1 MYNSYI
7 LGPPLATLWGE
18 RVRAVRIECGF
29 DAIEHDARAQA
40 ALACISWDYRG
51 VLDISDGNLKVLCEC
66 ITTDTPC
73 PPPGFEIDG
82 VKLVEVLESWRT
94 RVLTHHLV
102 VLEFESDFV
111 GRFFHSS
118 ELAIIAGTNLTKNGL
133 ILQVVGKQTAI
144 MEFLNAI
151 REAIRIDRITTAKGA
166 EGMIERGPSIQQF
179 RVIKVA
185 HASGWYDVPKGIS
198 IRELAEKMELSK
210 STVAEQLVRAESNI
224 VGNFLDNSR

>member
-1 MYNSYI
+1 M
-7 LGPPLATLWGE
+7 
-18 RVRAVRIECGF
+18 RAVRIECGF

-151 REAIRIDRITTAKGA
+151 REVITVDRITTAKGA

-185 HASGWYDVPKGIS
+185 YASGWYEVPKGTS
-198 IRELAEKMELSK
+198 IRKLAEKLELSK
-210 STVAEQLVRAESNI
+210 STVSEQLVRAESNI

>member
-1 MYNSYI
+1 M
-7 LGPPLATLWGE
+7 ATLWGG
-18 RVRAVRIECGF
+18 RVRAIRIECGF

-40 ALACISWDYRG
+40 ALACISWDFRA
-51 VLDISDGNLKVLCEC
+51 VLDIEDGNLKVLCEC

-151 REAIRIDRITTAKGA
+151 REAVTVDRITTAKGA
-166 EGMIERGPSIQQF
+166 EGMIERGPSIQQY

-185 HASGWYDVPKGIS
+185 HASGWYDVPKRIS
-198 IRELAEKMELSK
+198 IRKLAEKLELSK

-224 VGNFLDNSR
+224 VGNFLGNSR

>member
-1 MYNSYI
+1 
-7 LGPPLATLWGE
+7 
-18 RVRAVRIECGF
+18 VRAIRIECGF

-40 ALACISWDYRG
+40 ALACISWDFRA
-51 VLDISDGNLKVLCEC
+51 VLDIEDGNIKVLCEC

-73 PPPGFEIDG
+73 PPPGFGVDG

-111 GRFFHSS
+111 GRFFHSN

-151 REAIRIDRITTAKGA
+151 REVITVDRITTAKGA

-224 VGNFLDNSR
+224 VGNFLGNSR